1 MYFFYCFDSTKIQ
14 PWQAGKKPKLPQILH
29 RAKKSNFGKKSRV
42 FQSKAKP
49 TKTNLTSILHQIKTK
64 NGKKTDLTE

>member
-1 MYFFYCFDSTKIQ
+1 M
-14 PWQAGKKPKLPQILH
+14 
-29 RAKKSNFGKKSRV
+29 NFGKKSRV